1 MPGKFP
7 QQRIFAITFLQS
19 RILWGISVAQT
30 PITSNLLRYQLPST
44 MQLMNTMMMAP
55 GGQSSLLIMHSA
67 PHAITND
74 QTLHIIAH
82 HLADVLRWLGSPHT
96 PHRPSKISVMEHINY
111 THPATAMI
119 TISHVWMDHSYL
131 PQTRKKNCRGRA
143 MTLVKQ
149 DEGEGEGGLFIILQ
163 STADVGYVICGGMD
177 ADSSAVWAMCC
188 NCMQMDL
195 NLCLSTS
202 SLATS

>member
-7 QQRIFAITFLQS
+7 MQRIFAIAFLPS

-44 MQLMNTMMMAP
+44 MQLMNTMMIAP

-131 PQTRKKNCRGRA
+131 PQTRKKKIAEAEQWLWWNRMKGKGGGGVHNSPEYCRCRIRDMWRHGCWQLWR
-143 MTLVKQ
+143 LGNV
-149 DEGEGEGGLFIILQ
+149 L
-163 STADVGYVICGGMD
+163 
-177 ADSSAVWAMCC
+177 
-188 NCMQMDL
+188 
-195 NLCLSTS
+195 
-202 SLATS
+202 

>member
-1 MPGKFP
+1 M
-7 QQRIFAITFLQS
+7 
-19 RILWGISVAQT
+19 QT
-30 PITSNLLRYQLPST
+30 TITSNLLRYQLPST
-44 MQLMNTMMMAP
+44 MQLMNTMMIAP

-119 TISHVWMDHSYL
+119 TISHV
-131 PQTRKKNCRGRA
+131 
-143 MTLVKQ
+143 
-149 DEGEGEGGLFIILQ
+149 
-163 STADVGYVICGGMD
+163 
-177 ADSSAVWAMCC
+177 
-188 NCMQMDL
+188 
-195 NLCLSTS
+195 
-202 SLATS
+202 